1 MSEIAIATE
10 DGEVS
15 TLPQT
20 AEEKA
25 KQLPVPTGYHILVGL
40 PDKEEKFDSGL
51 LKADSTMY
59 TEQILATVF
68 FVIKM
73 GPDCYKD
80 AKRFPNGPWC
90 KEGDFI
96 LARPNTGTRLKIHG
110 REFRLI
116 NDDVVEAVVDDPR
129 GISRA

>member
-20 AEEKA
+20 VEEKA
-25 KQLPVPTGYHILVGL
+25 KQLPEPTGYHILVGL

-59 TEQILATVF
+59 TEQVLATVF

-129 GISRA
+129 GISRV